1 LFLNKFWHDFNLAIC
16 STFGIQSNAVMKK
29 QISLRLQIASFQR
42 QVVAAVKVGALAMA
56 MLMVASGAGHGSS
69 LNDVPQ
75 VKDAIEE
82 VQEQNFDA
90 YAYAASK
97 GMKIDQ
103 NFEQDLKVAL
113 KAKFQVN
120 APAQAVAIKLNS
132 FDMIYAYFGLIGL
145 VALFGIK
152 KAFFH

>member
-1 LFLNKFWHDFNLAIC
+1 
-16 STFGIQSNAVMKK
+16 MKN
-29 QISLRLQIASFQR
+29 QFSLRLQIAAFQK
-42 QVVAAVKVGALAMA
+42 QVVAAVKIGAMAMA
-56 MLMVASGAGHGSS
+56 MLMVASGAGHGSN

-82 VQEQNFDA
+82 VQQQNFDA
-90 YAYAASK
+90 YAYAEAK
-97 GMKIDQ
+97 GMNIDKS
-103 NFEQDLKVAL
+103 FEQDLKVAL
-113 KAKFQVN
+113 KAKFQVK